1 MIGGQK
7 RFQGTDRFQP
17 AAQHKDKYGVYV
29 DAPFGSKAYKSYWAE
44 QDHRCKHGYESEG
57 VRVTG
62 PHYFMLNFTKLT
74 IVKDTKGAV
83 SEKIETWPR
92 FWDLHYDFFH
102 ILEQSEK
109 AGKHLTILKPR
120 GTGFS
125 EIMATIGVYNYTM
138 FKKSKNFYF
147 AFNEGFLNK
156 DGVLSKCWD
165 KLNFL
170 NQHTEGGY
178 KHLRQVKDSDMHK
191 RASYKDEDDEE
202 VGYMSEIIGRV
213 VDHPRKARGARTGSR
228 GKVFLEEG
236 GSFPN
241 TREIINVVRPLVEQG
256 GVTTGQ
262 IIMWGTGGEQGA
274 GIAGLE
280 HVFTH
285 PDGFNMYAFDNVWDK
300 NAEGQKIGWFFP
312 TYACMD
318 RFMDDDG
325 NCDQEAARKFH
336 EAERAKIRETSP
348 EDEDRYIAEY
358 PNVPGEALMRLTNN
372 EFPVAEAQRQ
382 LMRVRSDAG
391 IQGMLKHGWVI
402 RDEKGLK
409 FKIDPN
415 ARPLKTWAVDPKVN
429 KDGCITMLE
438 SPFKLNGRVPDGM
451 YSIILD
457 PYYKDE
463 AIESKSLGA
472 AYVYKHINDV
482 SESED
487 DILVAWYVGRPKRL
501 PIFYEN
507 LFLLARFY
515 NAKIQSEIAG
525 GGKGVLDHARVH
537 KLLEWCE
544 LEPDIL
550 APGEVPK
557 RKKNYFMDMG
567 GDRVKLSLS
576 YLGDWFRK
584 ERSYTLLNN
593 DEGFT
598 TVINVN
604 KIYDEGLLEEIVRFN
619 DEGNFDRISALR
631 LLPFM
636 IKERTDHVIKAREEA
651 ADDFW
656 NKPLYTDGDNYSQRG
671 FSPEEVYDPSIETE
685 FTTRFAE

>member
-1 MIGGQK
+1 MIK
-7 RFQGTDRFQP
+7 RFEGTDRFQP
-17 AAQHKDKYGVYV
+17 AAQHKDKYGFYT
-29 DAPFGSKAYKSYWAE
+29 DAPFGSKAYKAYWDE
-44 QDHRCKHGYESEG
+44 QDHRCLNGYTIDG

-74 IVKDTKGAV
+74 IVKDPTAV
-83 SEKIETWPR
+83 RSDKIDTWPR

-102 ILEQSEK
+102 VLEASEK

-138 FKKSKNFYF
+138 FEKSKNFYF
-147 AFNEGFLNK
+147 ASSEGFLNK
-156 DGVLSKCWD
+156 DGVLTKCWD

-170 NQHTEGGY
+170 NQQTDRGY
-178 KHLRQVKDSDMHK
+178 KHLRQVKDQDLHK
-191 RASYKDEDDEE
+191 RASYKNEDDEE
-202 VGYMSEIIGRV
+202 VGQMSEIIGRV
-213 VDHPRKARGARTGSR
+213 VDVPRKARGARTGSR

-241 TREIINVVRPLVEQG
+241 TREIINVIRPLVEQG

-285 PDGFNMYAFDNVWDK
+285 PSGFNMYAFDNVWDK

-318 RFMDDDG
+318 RFMDKDG
-325 NCDQEAARKFH
+325 NCDQEAAKAFH
-336 EAERAKIRETSP
+336 DAERAKIRKTSP

-358 PNVPGEALMRLTNN
+358 PNVPGEALMRLTAN

-391 IQGMLKHGWVI
+391 IQGMLKHGWII
-402 RDEKGLK
+402 RGSKGLQ
-409 FKIDPN
+409 FSIDPN
-415 ARPLKTWAVDPKVN
+415 ARPLKTYHLEAGVKT
-429 KDGCITMLE
+429 DGCITMLE
-438 SPFKLNGRVPDGM
+438 SPFKGADGIVPDGM
-451 YSIILD
+451 YSILLD

-463 AIESKSLGA
+463 AIDSKSLGA
-472 AYVYKHINDV
+472 AYVYKHVNDL
-482 SESED
+482 SPSED
-487 DILVAWYVGRPKRL
+487 DILVAWYVARPKTL
-501 PIFYEN
+501 SIFYEN
-507 LFLLARFY
+507 LFLLARIY
-515 NAKIQSEIAG
+515 RARIQSEIAG

-537 KLLEWCE
+537 KMLEWCE

-550 APGEVPK
+550 APGEIPK

-567 GDRVKLSLS
+567 VDRVKLAIS
-576 YLGDWFRK
+576 YFGDWLRK
-584 ERSYTLLNN
+584 ERSYSLIGN
-593 DEGFT
+593 DTEFT
-598 TVINVN
+598 SIINVN
-604 KIYDEGLLEEIVRFN
+604 KIYDEALLEEIIRYD
-619 DEGNFDRISALR
+619 DENNFDRISALR

-636 IKERTDHVIKAREEA
+636 IKERTNHIIKAREET

-656 NKPLYTDGDNYSQRG
+656 NRPLYADADHDNVRKLH
-671 FSPEEVYDPSIETE
+671 PNEAYDPDMQTE
-685 FTTRFAE
+685 FTASFGE